1 MCSKPL
7 VIAER
12 FRFFKRQQA
21 VGESVSEYCAV
32 LQKLSE
38 TCDFGIYL
46 EDSLRDRLVF
56 GIRCDQSKKRLLTEK
71 NLTFKKA
78 KEMALAM
85 EMTIKDTNE
94 QQGATGGAENVN
106 KMRKSGDN
114 KPCYRC
120 SKSNHVSNDCYFKN
134 TKCSICGKIG
144 HIYRKCKQEKVRRK
158 KRNQDQKSKQEKE
171 KRKGKTKVFAMAQDS
186 ESESGVESESDSSLF
201 YLFKVNSERSKS
213 DAIWLRL
220 RINDVKL
227 KIELDTGSALL
238 RISNRDYRRHFN
250 SLKLKKHL
258 LNSKRIRVKL

>member
-1 MCSKPL
+1 MNIYVKKLVILTHKNKIKIHSEQSFSDFEIQLARKIRTDVLSLYREISSLGAPDLCPKPL

-32 LQKLSE
+32 LQILSE
-38 TCDFGIYL
+38 TCDFGANL
-46 EDSLRDRLVF
+46 EDSLRDRVVC
-56 GIRCDQSKKRLLTEK
+56 GIRSDQSQKRFLTEK

-85 EMTIKDTNE
+85 EMAIKDTKE

-120 SKSNHVSNDCYFKN
+120 GKSNHVSDDCNFKN
-134 TKCSICGKIG
+134 TKCNNCGKIG

-158 KRNQDQKSKQEKE
+158 KP
-171 KRKGKTKVFAMAQDS
+171 KR
-186 ESESGVESESDSSLF
+186 
-201 YLFKVNSERSKS
+201 
-213 DAIWLRL
+213 
-220 RINDVKL
+220 
-227 KIELDTGSALL
+227 
-238 RISNRDYRRHFN
+238 
-250 SLKLKKHL
+250 
-258 LNSKRIRVKL
+258 